1 VFFDEFGRGSTDK
14 SDKMSFEKIPAKRE
28 RSAPHSLFDRDN
40 AYSLFH
46 EVNPVSFAPFGE
58 LLEHL
63 TIREGVLE
71 LRSILFSVDD
81 V

>member
-1 VFFDEFGRGSTDK
+1 VFFDELGRRSTDE
-14 SDKMSFEKIPAKRE
+14 SDEVSFEKIPAKSE
-28 RSAPHSLFDRDN
+28 RSAPHSLFDRFN
-40 AYSLFH
+40 VYSLFH
-46 EVNPVSFAPFGE
+46 EVNPINFAPFGE